1 MAAKPKLVV
10 LFLLVAISLP
20 FFAQTISELQS
31 KLKNAND
38 SIDISQLNEKIGQ
51 EYFYKGEFINALNYF
66 TKSLKIAE
74 TMKHE
79 YNVASCF
86 NNISAVYMETG
97 KYKEAEEY
105 AIKSLQLFLKLNDD
119 NKAIANTYTSLANVY
134 YMEIKD
140 SLAEYNYKK
149 AIEYRHLA
157 NDSIGLISANKNL
170 GALYFEMGD
179 TIQGISYTEDAL
191 RYLTKRN
198 KPLEWFSSFLSL
210 GEIYTY
216 SGNLTK
222 GKHFIDSCT
231 VLLPKINAFHKIDDY
246 YYLLH
251 FYHSKMG
258 NLKLALDNYKL
269 YSNYK
274 DSVLNTESNKQLL
287 DIKTQYETEK
297 KEQQIKAQQ
306 ELLELEK
313 KEKILYT
320 SILSLGIA
328 LLVVFLIFI
337 RNKHKHKTELL
348 LKEQQEIALS
358 KVLEAEEKERI
369 RIAKDL
375 HDGIVQDIT
384 AIKLNLNEIFHQ
396 ATDDVKSKLDNI
408 NKELDSTSK
417 EVREISYQLMPVTLK
432 ELGLEKALE
441 ELLNKILPKSNLDF
455 DFQSIGID
463 IRLPEKI
470 EVNVYRICQELLN
483 NSLKHSKATHIS
495 ILLQLKNN
503 TLQLTYE
510 DNGVG
515 FDANKVKKGVG
526 LNSLNSRIELIKGS
540 LDFDN
545 EQVKGTAAYIR
556 IPV

>member
-1 MAAKPKLVV
+1 MTVKSTYL
-10 LFLLVAISLP
+10 LLSLLLVFTLS
-20 FFAQTISELQS
+20 FYTQSISELQS
-31 KLKNAND
+31 RLNNSTD
-38 SIDISQLNEKIGQ
+38 SLEISQLNEKIGQ
-51 EYFYKGEFINALNYF
+51 EFFYKGEFINALEYF

-74 TMKHE
+74 AMQQE
-79 YNVASCF
+79 YNIASCY

-97 KYKEAEEY
+97 KFKEAEKY
-105 AIKSLQLFLKLNDD
+105 AIKALQLFLKLNDD
-119 NKAIANTYTSLANVY
+119 NKAIANAYTSLANVY

-157 NDSIGLISANKNL
+157 NDSIGLISTNKNL

-179 TIQGISYTEDAL
+179 TIQGISYTEEAL

-216 SGNLTK
+216 NGNLTK
-222 GKHFIDSCT
+222 GKNYIDSCT
-231 VLLPKINAFHKIDDY
+231 KLLPNINAFHKIDDY

-251 FYHSKMG
+251 FYHSKKG
-258 NLKLALDNYKL
+258 NHQLALENYKL

-274 DSVLNTESNKQLL
+274 DSVLNIESNNQLL
-287 DIKTQYETEK
+287 ELKTQYETEK

-320 SILSLGIA
+320 SILALGIA
-328 LLVVFLIFI
+328 LLVVFLISI
-337 RNKHKHKTELL
+337 RIKHKHKTQLIL
-348 LKEQQEIALS
+348 NEQKEIALN
-358 KVLEAEEKERI
+358 KVLEAEEKERT

-375 HDGIVQDIT
+375 HDGIVQDLT
-384 AIKLNLNEIFHQ
+384 VLKLSLNEVVNESTEEVKAKLN
-396 ATDDVKSKLDNI
+396 KI
-408 NKELDSTSK
+408 NQELDVTSK

-441 ELLNKILPKSNLDF
+441 ELLHKILPKSNVDF

-463 IRLPEKI
+463 TRLPEKI

-483 NSLKHSKATHIS
+483 NSIKHSKANYIS
-495 ILLQLKNN
+495 ILLQIKNN

-515 FDANKVKKGVG
+515 FDTNNVKKGIG
-526 LNSLNSRIELIKGS
+526 LNSLNSRIEMIKGS
-540 LDFDN
+540 LNFDN
-545 EQVKGTAAYIR
+545 EQAKGVTAFIR
-556 IPV
+556 IPL